1 MKYKNYL
8 WEVFKKSSINRN
20 FELNVFKYVKD
31 KKINLP
37 TYLSAGQETIS
48 ASLATIC
55 SKKKLNL

>member
-1 MKYKNYL
+1 MNYKNYL
-8 WEVFKKSSINRN
+8 WDVFKKSSINRN

-48 ASLATIC
+48 ASLASIC
-55 SKKKLNL
+55 SKKKN